1 MCNNVFTSKQ
11 NLDSH
16 KKPEGGG
23 IGGGCS
29 APPPKKEYGSQG
41 VYTGQHVSSD
51 HMERRLRQN
60 HDSHG
65 KRGETQVR

>member
-1 MCNNVFTSKQ
+1 MWNNVFTSMQ

-16 KKPEGGG
+16 KNREGG
-23 IGGGCS
+23 IWGGCS
-29 APPPKKEYGSQG
+29 ATPKKKNEYGTQG
-41 VYTGQHVSSD
+41 VYTGQHVSCD

-60 HDSHG
+60 RDSHG